1 MSKRTVRP
9 HDSITT
15 ETRRALVD
23 LVENKKLSVRKA
35 SKLLLLNYTT
45 GKALIS
51 KFRKTGSIDRINKL
65 KKIIGGSS
73 RLVKR
78 DAMIK

>member
-1 MSKRTVRP
+1 MSKRIVRP

-23 LVENKKLSVRKA
+23 LVENKNLSVRKA

-45 GKALIS
+45 GKALMS
-51 KFRKTGSIDRINKL
+51 KYRKTGSIDRINKL
-65 KKIIGGSS
+65 KKIVGGPH
-73 RLVKR
+73 RF
-78 DAMIK
+78 